1 MLLRLAPS
9 LLAAFLQET
18 ISEKDLDQDSI
29 HLFEMVVNGV
39 RSPGAEA
46 EGRGCWAPGA
56 EQMVT
61 VSPPRT
67 RK

>member
-1 MLLRLAPS
+1 MLLRLAPA
-9 LLAAFLQET
+9 LLAAFPQET
-18 ISEKDLDQDSI
+18 VSEKDLDQDSI
-29 HLFEMVVNGV
+29 HLFEMVANGV

-46 EGRGCWAPGA
+46 EGRGRWATGA